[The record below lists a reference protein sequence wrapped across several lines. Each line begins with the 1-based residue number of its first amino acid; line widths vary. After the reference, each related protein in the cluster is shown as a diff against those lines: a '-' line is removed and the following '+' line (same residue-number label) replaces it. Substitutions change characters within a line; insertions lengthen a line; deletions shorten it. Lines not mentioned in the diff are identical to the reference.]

1 MNITIK
7 HLILFIYLEVI
18 KLNTTC
24 TIINSISSTQVLS
37 INNKLRSLGLNPA
50 LKGTKFINKAIQ
62 LLITS
67 DNEFYILEDIYNE
80 IANNYPSFNSAQ
92 IRNAIKYSLDHRN
105 ENLSIKNFERIFGFE
120 YDEYVFTNKSF
131 IEEFTRII

>member
-1 MNITIK
+1 MNTSTGTI
-7 HLILFIYLEVI
+7 V
-18 KLNTTC
+18 
-24 TIINSISSTQVLS
+24 NSISPTQVLS
-37 INNKLRSLGLNPA
+37 INNKLRSLGLNLT

-62 LLITS
+62 LLIIS

-105 ENLSIKNFERIFGFE
+105 ENLSIKNFEKVFGFE
-120 YDEYVFTNKSF
+120 YDEYIFTNKNF
-131 IEEFTRII
+131 IEEIAKLL

>member
-1 MNITIK
+1 MNISTG
-7 HLILFIYLEVI
+7 
-18 KLNTTC
+18 
-24 TIINSISSTQVLS
+24 IIVNSISPTQVLS

-62 LLITS
+62 LLIIS

-80 IANNYPSFNSAQ
+80 IATDYPSFNSAQ

-120 YDEYVFTNKSF
+120 YDGFYFVNSIF
-131 IEEFTRII
+131 IDELARVIK

>member
-1 MNITIK
+1 M
-7 HLILFIYLEVI
+7 
-18 KLNTTC
+18 NTTC